1 MTNSFA
7 SQNNGLLK
15 SRTEEKLLSRILA
28 ADFKSAVLGNL
39 NEREELVSLAHG
51 YRPIMGVR
59 NSSDELRGFAWMTV
73 ALTNIN
79 FRSFTWQ
86 EEIYKSGPFSKA
98 KRTISEIESS
108 TVIPLSNIV
117 SVSSATIRVNKV
129 YQDGFQEA
137 LGQRVEE
144 VFTINLKMTN
154 GTSSISSPFAELK
167 TLSSNLESALS
178 GSSLARNTHNLSEAL
193 TRLSSL
199 KSEGIITEEEFERA
213 KSGFI
218 GSSVEVAENSI
229 GILRQLHSLL
239 QSGVLSESEFNMK
252 KWDIL
257 SKKI

>member
-1 MTNSFA
+1 M
-7 SQNNGLLK
+7 K
-15 SRTEEKLLSRILA
+15 SRIGEKLLSRIIA
-28 ADFKSAVLGNL
+28 ADFKSTVLANL
-39 NEREELVSLAHG
+39 NEREELVSLADG
-51 YRPIMGVR
+51 YLPIMGER
-59 NSSDELRGFAWMTV
+59 QASDQLRGFAWMTV

-86 EEIYKSGPFSKA
+86 EEIYKAGLFSKA

-108 TVIPLSNIV
+108 TVVPLSNIV
-117 SVSSATIRVNKV
+117 SVSSVTNRVGQV
-129 YQDGFQEA
+129 YQDAFQKA
-137 LGQRVEE
+137 LGQKVKE
-144 VFTINLKMTN
+144 VFTIKLKMTN
-154 GTSSISSPFAELK
+154 GTSSVSSPFAQLK

-193 TRLSSL
+193 TRLSGL
-199 KSEGIITEEEFERA
+199 KAEGIITEEEFERA

-218 GSSVEVAENSI
+218 GSSVEIAENSI